1 MKFFTTIS
9 TGNVMDESYTEYAA
23 KFMSEAHTERGI
35 VRAAEKALEARYGK
49 SFKGMV
55 TADDVAARVN
65 GELVYVTTYQKQGL
79 FK

>member
-1 MKFFTTIS
+1 MKFFTTIIAE
-9 TGNVMDESYTEYAA
+9 GTEYTA
-23 KFMSEAHTERGI
+23 KFASEAHTERGI

-49 SFKGMV
+49 PFKGMV
-55 TADDVAARVN
+55 PADDIAARVN

>member
-1 MKFFTTIS
+1 MKFFTTIIAE
-9 TGNVMDESYTEYAA
+9 GTEYAA
-23 KFMSEAHTERGI
+23 KFTSEAHTERGI

-49 SFKGMV
+49 SFAGAI

-65 GELVYVTTYQKQGL
+65 GELVYVSTYQKQGL

>member
-1 MKFFTTIS
+1 MKFFTTIIAE
-9 TGNVMDESYTEYAA
+9 GTEYAA
-23 KFMSEAHTERGI
+23 KFASEAHTERGI

-49 SFKGMV
+49 SFTGAI

-65 GELVYVTTYQKQGL
+65 GSLVYVSTYQKQGL